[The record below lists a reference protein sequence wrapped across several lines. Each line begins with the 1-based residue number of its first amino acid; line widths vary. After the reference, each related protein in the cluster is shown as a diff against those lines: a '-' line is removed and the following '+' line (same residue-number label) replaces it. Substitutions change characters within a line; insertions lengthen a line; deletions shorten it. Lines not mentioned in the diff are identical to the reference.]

1 MACAWACYYLAEEGG
16 HRSVVL
22 LGEERE
28 LVGKVIGSIAS
39 HVVFREFALVE
50 SHRLV
55 LGIILN

>member
-1 MACAWACYYLAEEGG
+1 
-16 HRSVVL
+16 VVL